1 MPAVIQLKRGLLQNL
16 PGLQSGEPG
25 FTTDSYDLYIGL
37 TSSTATNQ
45 LVGSGR
51 FWTNNTT
58 TKGSGVNLVEGTDN
72 GTSYVTIASP
82 DSLAGIVTYYMP
94 GTQGATSSVLTND
107 GSGNLTWG
115 SGSADA
121 VFTGITTFSDTT
133 DNTLGNSNTG
143 SVRFD
148 GGIGVDKNVTVG
160 TALSVVGESYYS
172 GIATFYDKAIFDST
186 NSIQIPVGNTSQRDS
201 VGYAVTGQIRYNS
214 ELATFEGY
222 GPGGSWGSLGG
233 VKDVDGNTYII
244 PESSPGADD
253 NILYFYNNN
262 SLSETLTEYQATF
275 NVDVNVVGVLTATTV
290 FANELLKKF
299 PSGDWGNFSSVVNDA
314 FGQPISGFIY
324 YDCLDEPAN
333 KLELVDLG
341 VLT

>member
-72 GTSYVTIASP
+72 GTSYITIASP

-107 GSGNLTWG
+107 GSGNLAWG
-115 SGSADA
+115 SGSANPI
-121 VFTGITTFSDTT
+121 FSGISTFSDTT
-133 DNTLGNSNTG
+133 DNILGDSNTG
-143 SVRFD
+143 SVQFD

-160 TALSVVGESYYS
+160 AALSVVGGSYYS
-172 GIATFYDKAIFDST
+172 GIATFFDKVIFDNT

-201 VGYAVTGQIRYNS
+201 VGTAITGQIRYNN

-222 GPGGSWGSLGG
+222 GPGGNWGSLGG
-233 VKDVDGNTYII
+233 VKDVNGNTYII
-244 PESSPGADD
+244 PEASPGADD
-253 NILYFYNNN
+253 NTLYFYNNAT
-262 SLSETLTEYQATF
+262 LTETLTEYQATF
-275 NVDVNVVGVLTATTV
+275 NVNVNVVGILTATTV
-290 FANELLKKF
+290 FANQLLKKF
-299 PSGDWGNFSSVVNDA
+299 PSGDWGNLLNVVNDA

-324 YDCLDEPAN
+324 YDCLNEP
-333 KLELVDLG
+333 LDQLQVVDFG